1 MKRSAKPSGSTPG
14 KLVEKLNRCPAID
27 PKSRKSL
34 FSFKPEKLSSP
45 SNSSNSSRTISP
57 IPVVASTSCAQ
68 AVEEGVQVKT
78 KKARSKSVDWMDDET
93 HDLLEAWGPRYSQL
107 RSASQ
112 REKVSIW
119 NQIYASYKSAYPQSQ
134 RTLQQ
139 IKKRQQNLEYE
150 YKLLKQKSQKT
161 GEAGIKQIKDGF
173 PYFDYFDDV
182 MGHRDSVDSSKM
194 AVEGSSIFT
203 TESEEAA
210 SESGSVSAP
219 TESAHPDKRKVDKP
233 ENSVR
238 KGKRRR
244 QDEPGTSGQSSN
256 FQRAFMEMWER
267 SMNEDRQRFE
277 RSAEIFCEAQT
288 KQMEQTNAI
297 LSGFKDIFKDLA
309 SK

>member
-1 MKRSAKPSGSTPG
+1 MGRAQFDEQQQIS
-14 KLVEKLNRCPAID
+14 ID
-27 PKSRKSL
+27 DYNQ
-34 FSFKPEKLSSP
+34 LSSP
-45 SNSSNSSRTISP
+45 INSSNSSRTISP
-57 IPVVASTSCAQ
+57 IPVVASTSCAR
-68 AVEEGVQVKT
+68 AVEEGAQVKT
-78 KKARSKSVDWMDDET
+78 KKARSKSADWTEDET

-112 REKVSIW
+112 KEKVNIW

-173 PYFDYFDDV
+173 PYFEYFDDV

-203 TESEEAA
+203 TES
-210 SESGSVSAP
+210 
-219 TESAHPDKRKVDKP
+219 AHPDKRKVEKP

-244 QDEPGTSGQSSN
+244 RDEPGTSGQFSD
-256 FQRAFMEMWER
+256 FQKAFMEMWER
-267 SMNEDRQRFE
+267 SMNEDSDRFE
-277 RSAEIFCEAQT
+277 RSAEIFREAQT

-297 LSGFKDIFKDLA
+297 LAGFKDIFKDLA